1 MGDPAQWIKQGKII
15 AILRGVESEICLRV
29 AEALFNGGIRSMEIT
44 YDQKRPETWEST
56 AGAIQE
62 VARQFPGKLLVGAGT
77 VTSPELVDLTAKY
90 GGQFIVSPDT
100 NVDVIRR
107 TRDVG
112 LVSIPGALTPS
123 EILTAHHA
131 GANMVKLF
139 PAAQFGVSYLK
150 AVRSPINNV
159 DILAVGGINKDN
171 INEFRAAG
179 AVGVG
184 VGGNL
189 VNSEWI
195 ETGKFHKITEYAKLL
210 TEAVAV

>member
-139 PAAQFGVSYLK
+139 PAARWGVNYLK
-150 AVRSPINNV
+150 AVRSPISNV
-159 DILAVGGINKDN
+159 DILAVGGIDKDN
-171 INEFRAAG
+171 INGFLAAG

-195 ETGKFHKITEYAKLL
+195 EAGGFHKITEYARLL
-210 TEAVAV
+210 TEAAAA

>member
-1 MGDPAQWIKQGKII
+1 MGALTQWIKQGKII
-15 AILRGVESEICLRV
+15 AILRGVKSEICLRV
-29 AEALFNGGIRSMEIT
+29 AEALFIGGIRSMEIT
-44 YDQKRPETWEST
+44 YDQKKPGTWEST
-56 AGAIQE
+56 ADAIQK
-62 VARQFPGKLLVGAGT
+62 VARQFSGKLLVGAGT

-90 GGQFIVSPDT
+90 GGQFVVSPDT

-107 TRDVG
+107 TRDAG
-112 LVSIPGALTPS
+112 LVSIPGAFTPS

-171 INEFRAAG
+171 INEFLAAG

>member
-1 MGDPAQWIKQGKII
+1 MGDLTQWIRQGKII
-15 AILRGVESEICLRV
+15 AILRGVESEICLKV
-29 AEALFNGGIRSMEIT
+29 AEALYNGGIRSMEIT
-44 YDQKRPETWEST
+44 YDQKKPGTWDNT
-56 AGAIQE
+56 AGAIQK
-62 VARQFPGKLLVGAGT
+62 VARQFAGKLLVGAGT
-77 VTSPELVDLTAKY
+77 VTSPELVDLTVKC

-107 TRDVG
+107 TRDLG

-123 EILTAHHA
+123 EILTAHYA

-171 INEFRAAG
+171 INEFLAAG

-195 ETGKFHKITEYAKLL
+195 EAGEFHKITEYAKLL
-210 TEAVAV
+210 TEAAAV

>member
-1 MGDPAQWIKQGKII
+1 MGDLSQWIKQGKII

-44 YDQKRPETWEST
+44 YDQKKPETWEST
-56 AGAIQE
+56 AGAIQK
-62 VARQFPGKLLVGAGT
+62 VARQFSGQLLVGAGT
-77 VTSPELVDLTAKY
+77 VTSPELVDLTVKY

-107 TRDVG
+107 SRDVG

-171 INEFRAAG
+171 INEFLAAG